1 MTQSS
6 QSPSAPEASALIAS
20 LLSLMTRF
28 SCLGCPQQAL
38 LIRKELALLLQYPDS
53 DVAPLIKQVARR
65 IDDEWAT
72 LHFAISDHP
81 MESSEPT
88 SLH

>member
-1 MTQSS
+1 MTQTSLS
-6 QSPSAPEASALIAS
+6 QSAPEASALIAS

-28 SCLGCPQQAL
+28 SCLGCPQHAL
-38 LIRKELALLLQYPDS
+38 LIRKELSLLLQYPDS

-81 MESSEPT
+81 LTSSEPT